1 MCSSRGLRDRGSDA
15 AVSMNVETVTTSDR
29 SLLHAV
35 RATLDGAEEAFLCV
49 AFVQEKGLHLLQKE
63 LEGLRA
69 RGARSRLLVTTTFQT
84 TSPSALSMASG
95 LGLDVR
101 VLNPGSGRT
110 FHPKLYL
117 GSNRVDARAVVG
129 SANLTGGLATNL
141 EAAVS
146 LRGVRE
152 DVPLARA
159 WDWAEALWSDDRVE
173 RWTPQAAERVEEPFE
188 PELYRALRAEV
199 KRSPVFHT
207 LGPSPRKNRVVEL
220 TPVEVHVETERSRER
235 TGGAETI
242 PAWMFNLAWA
252 RLRTH
257 GTLSNTVLL
266 RDLRVHRSSAVCAIL
281 ARLPQVE
288 RVPASEIVLRW
299 R

>member
-1 MCSSRGLRDRGSDA
+1 
-15 AVSMNVETVTTSDR
+15 MNVETVTTSDR

-49 AFVQEKGLHLLQKE
+49 AFVQEKGLHLLEKE
-63 LEGLRA
+63 LEGLRN
-69 RGARSRLLVTTTFQT
+69 RGARSRLLVTTSFQT

-159 WDWAEALWSDDRVE
+159 WEWAEALWSDDRVE
-173 RWTPQAAERVEEPFE
+173 RWIPQAAERVEEPFE
-188 PELYRALRAEV
+188 PDLYRALRAEV
-199 KRSPVFHT
+199 QRLPVFMT
-207 LGPSPRKNRVVEL
+207 LGPRPRKNRVVEF
-220 TPVEVHVETERSRER
+220 TPVEVHVETERSRSR
-235 TGGAETI
+235 TGGAEAI
-242 PAWMFNLAWA
+242 PAWMFNLAWD

-257 GTLSNTVLL
+257 GTLSNSVLL
-266 RDLRVHRSSAVCAIL
+266 KDLRVHRSSAVCAML

-288 RVPASEIVLRW
+288 RVPAREIMLRW

>member
-1 MCSSRGLRDRGSDA
+1 
-15 AVSMNVETVTTSDR
+15 MNVETVTTSDR

-63 LEGLRA
+63 LEALRD

-117 GSNRVDARAVVG
+117 GSNRGDARAVVG

-173 RWTPQAAERVEEPFE
+173 RWTPQAAERAEEPFE
-188 PELYRALRAEV
+188 PDLYRALRGEV
-199 KRSPVFHT
+199 QRSPVFLT
-207 LGPSPRKNRVVEL
+207 LGPRPRKNRVVEL
-220 TPVEVHVETERSRER
+220 TSVEVHVETERSRER
-235 TGGAETI
+235 TGGAESI
-242 PAWMFNLAWA
+242 PAWMFNLAWD

-266 RDLRVHRSSAVCAIL
+266 KDLRVHRSSAVCAIL

-288 RVPASEIVLRW
+288 RVPAREIVLRW

>member
-1 MCSSRGLRDRGSDA
+1 
-15 AVSMNVETVTTSDR
+15 VNVETVTTSDR

-35 RATLDGAEEAFLCV
+35 RTTLDGADEAFLCV

-63 LEGLRA
+63 LEALRA
-69 RGARSRLLVTTTFQT
+69 HGSRSRLLVTTTFQT
-84 TSPSALSMASG
+84 TSTSALSMASG

-117 GSNRVDARAVVG
+117 GSNHADARAVIG

-141 EAAVS
+141 EAAVA
-146 LRGVRE
+146 LHGVRD

-159 WDWAEALWSDDRVE
+159 WEWAEALWSDDRVE
-173 RWTPQAAERVEEPFE
+173 RWTPRIAERLEEPFE
-188 PELYRALRAEV
+188 PEIYRELQAEV
-199 KRSPVFHT
+199 RRSPVFLT
-207 LGPSPRKNRVVEL
+207 LGPRPRQNRVVEL
-220 TPVEVHVETERSRER
+220 TPVEVHVETVRSRER
-235 TGGAETI
+235 TGGAEGI
-242 PAWMFNLAWA
+242 PAWMFNLAWD

-257 GTLSNTVLL
+257 GTLSNSVLL
-266 RDLRVHRSSAVCAIL
+266 NDLRVHRSSAVCAIL

-288 RVPASEIVLRW
+288 RLPGKEIVLRW